1 MRNVGFVSSGLST
14 LGSSSFTAKC
24 SQRAPQ
30 LQRGPVEPSY
40 RPRSWK
46 ISMKTQQETPWNL
59 VKVLSNNE
67 AAEDHRIIAV
77 NVGVTGS
84 KGSLIDSYRIPGMY
98 VQIKLPGEEK
108 AGFYAISSAPN
119 IAGVFEF
126 LVKNSPSAE
135 SFYNLQAGE
144 MVEMSPVG
152 GKGFA
157 RSADLANATDILLFA
172 NGSGI
177 APIRGAIES
186 RLNGIAPMTRKSVKL
201 YYGCRY
207 PERMAYQD
215 RFQLWRENNVEVIPV
230 MSQPDLGKEEWN
242 GKTGYVQDALK
253 ADGVANPEQTAA
265 LLCGVKGMTVDVRD
279 YLTSQG
285 VPNEKIFLNF

>member
-144 MVEMSPVG
+144 MVS
-152 GKGFA
+152 
-157 RSADLANATDILLFA
+157 N
-172 NGSGI
+172 
-177 APIRGAIES
+177 
-186 RLNGIAPMTRKSVKL
+186 
-201 YYGCRY
+201 
-207 PERMAYQD
+207 
-215 RFQLWRENNVEVIPV
+215 
-230 MSQPDLGKEEWN
+230 
-242 GKTGYVQDALK
+242 
-253 ADGVANPEQTAA
+253 
-265 LLCGVKGMTVDVRD
+265 
-279 YLTSQG
+279 
-285 VPNEKIFLNF
+285 